1 MMVNDGEVILCDLE
15 FLNMYIGDH
24 SKIKYMRKN

>member
-1 MMVNDGEVILCDLE
+1 MVNDGEVIFCDLE
-15 FLNMYIGDH
+15 FLNMYIGDY